1 MPASQDKRIVSLEGQ
16 LKEAKDT
23 IRIITED
30 FESTREELQSSNE
43 EVLSSNEE
51 LQSINEELETS
62 KEELQSTNEELTTI
76 NEELE
81 TRNAELKEAGDYTKA
96 VIETM
101 HESLL
106 MLTNDLRVKS
116 ANKGFYQMFQ
126 ETPEE
131 TEGHLLYELGEHHW
145 NIPDLRKQLKMV
157 QDRDIAFTG
166 FEITARFPRIGV
178 KSMILNAQKFS
189 KREMSESL
197 ILLS

>member
-81 TRNAELKEAGDYTKA
+81 TRNDELKDAISYTEGI
-96 VIETM
+96 IETM
-101 HESLL
+101 HGPLL
-106 MLTNDLRVKS
+106 VLDMDMKVLTVNRAFSEQFNV
-116 ANKGFYQMFQ
+116 
-126 ETPEE
+126 
-131 TEGHLLYELGEHHW
+131 
-145 NIPDLRKQLKMV
+145 RKEAM
-157 QDRDIAFTG
+157 
-166 FEITARFPRIGV
+166 
-178 KSMILNAQKFS
+178 
-189 KREMSESL
+189 
-197 ILLS
+197 